1 MAGKSTSM
9 KVTFKVA
16 SFVMRL
22 LLNIVFYIL
31 AIMLIVTASRKAYD
45 FAYQLYGPVAVDEA
59 PGREKPI
66 QIRKGEGTM
75 DVASKLELNRLV
87 VDKNSFYVKAK
98 FQDAVIMPGTYMLN
112 TSMTYDEILEIITD
126 YSKSIIQ
133 EEAIPEDG

>member
-9 KVTFKVA
+9 KVTFKVV
-16 SFVMRL
+16 SFILRL
-22 LLNIVFYIL
+22 LLNIVLYIL
-31 AIMLIVTASRKAYD
+31 VIMLIVTASRKAYN
-45 FAYQLYGPVAVDEA
+45 FAYQLYGPVTVDEV

-66 QIRKGEGTM
+66 QIRQGEGTM

-98 FQDAVIMPGTYMLN
+98 FQDAIIIPGTYMLN
-112 TSMTYDEILEIITD
+112 TSMTYDEILDIITD

-133 EEAIPEDG
+133 EEPLPEDG